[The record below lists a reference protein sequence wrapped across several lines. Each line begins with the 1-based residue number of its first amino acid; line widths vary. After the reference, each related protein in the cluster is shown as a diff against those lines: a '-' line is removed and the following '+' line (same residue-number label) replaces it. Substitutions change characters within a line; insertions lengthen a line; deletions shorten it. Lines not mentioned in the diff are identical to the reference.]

1 MELAKNKQGRY
12 CGLTKQELAIGLSEN
27 LAGASGAA
35 GLASY
40 YGTAGANG
48 GMNVPLWNAL
58 NGFENKY
65 AEDAIELWKFEQK
78 ANQQAKQ

>member
-1 MELAKNKQGRY
+1 
-12 CGLTKQELAIGLSEN
+12 
-27 LAGASGAA
+27 
-35 GLASY
+35 
-40 YGTAGANG
+40 
-48 GMNVPLWNAL
+48 MNVPLWNAL